1 MKLEFICENDNIR
14 LTEELKLHVSRRL
27 YKNIKSN
34 DIIIYVNGTPK
45 ERFKEIMRGDVISLE
60 YDVAHEIK
68 WDIYLSKLDVRY
80 EDEDYLIVYKR
91 GGLQSIPTKG
101 SPYSLYQEAL
111 YYLKEN
117 NEDLSVSIL
126 NRLDRDTKG
135 LVVIAKNR
143 FACYKLSPTHEKMTR
158 KYIALCEGIFKDN
171 EGIIDTFINKEEE
184 LNKRFVSLNSGKR
197 AITHYHVLKN
207 INGNSLVEFVLDT
220 GRTHQIR
227 VHSLYLG
234 HPIIGDS
241 MYGSGDG
248 DLKLFSYYVR
258 FYHYRL
264 NKEIE
269 IKINEEDIKF

>member
-34 DIIIYVNGTPK
+34 KIIIYVNGIPK
-45 ERFKEIMRGDVISLE
+45 ESYKEVIKGDIISLE
-60 YDVAHEIK
+60 YDVEHEIN
-68 WDIYLSKLDVRY
+68 WDIYPSKLDVRY
-80 EDEDYLIVYKR
+80 EDEDYLVVYKR

-117 NEDLSVSIL
+117 NEGLSVSIL

-158 KYIALCEGIFKDN
+158 KYLALCEGIFEND
-171 EGIIDTFINKEEE
+171 EGTIDTLIDKE
-184 LNKRFVSLNSGKR
+184 LDSNKRYVSLNSGKR
-197 AITHYHVLKN
+197 AITHYRVIKN
-207 INGNSLVEFVLDT
+207 INSNSLVEFILDT

-234 HPIIGDS
+234 HPIIGDT
-241 MYGSGDG
+241 MYGDSDG
-248 DLKLFSYYVR
+248 DLKLFSYYVK
-258 FYHYRL
+258 FYHYKL
-264 NKEIE
+264 NKEVE
-269 IKINEEDIKF
+269 IKINEEDIKL